1 MRRYLPFFA
10 TLLLLVVQSQAQ
22 IGVFKL
28 GGSARAWSA
37 SDSNEVLI
45 DFETFPGSIAP
56 VYFDGQENIFN
67 KLSSWSPFKFPTD
80 LGYEDGMIPRVWR
93 AANGFYWFTAG
104 TLTTEWVDG
113 DSSSYSPPVARGI
126 NSEWYTFDVGVPVP
140 ADVVGFFTPPHGFR
154 ADGSPLRDDIFK
166 AFEVSIAEEFDPV
179 LNQENGDND
188 YNRLETLVADVPLN
202 FDANV
207 QLSFPKQ
214 YVRFIRL
221 QRKPSIDDKTF
232 ASGQANVQRGTIGEF
247 ELKGAGVPRRV
258 RYVSQIIDLGRIVNF
273 GNLHWSI
280 TPMRYVDGVALEAPD
295 ARASLKV
302 EVRAGRTG
310 DPNIYHE
317 FTDTG
322 AERVVTRVRF
332 ENELKQPD
340 QNRAGQIQEGK
351 PGLRASIVYDQNN
364 WTFWSFS
371 ITQSG
376 QLAPLERGRHLQ
388 MRITLESEAFF
399 DFVRLDSLW
408 IETSPLLV
416 RQAVAEVARFDQPDP
431 ERGLT
436 EVLLGEMTDFTYDL
450 RAEFDAAN
458 QEGFDALRIRT
469 GSRPQFKSLEMGE
482 PLVVVE
488 PEEVIEG
495 ADELVIHLPQRVT
508 RANSQP
514 LRVIFGAEVFV
525 FANTFAGEVFDTES
539 ASLPQ
544 QVESGDASQAVGTDN
559 LRVLGGGEK
568 TGKIIEN
575 LTFTTGAVTPNG
587 DGINDHLTVDYTLF
601 RLPAPIPVELNIYTL
616 QGVRVGQIDIGLQSA
631 GPQQVQWDG
640 SDGAGRILPPGLYL
654 LEIALRAEFKT
665 FRHIRPVGV
674 AY

>member
-1 MRRYLPFFA
+1 
-10 TLLLLVVQSQAQ
+10 
-22 IGVFKL
+22 
-28 GGSARAWSA
+28 
-37 SDSNEVLI
+37 
-45 DFETFPGSIAP
+45 
-56 VYFDGQENIFN
+56 
-67 KLSSWSPFKFPTD
+67 
-80 LGYEDGMIPRVWR
+80 
-93 AANGFYWFTAG
+93 
-104 TLTTEWVDG
+104 
-113 DSSSYSPPVARGI
+113 
-126 NSEWYTFDVGVPVP
+126 
-140 ADVVGFFTPPHGFR
+140 
-154 ADGSPLRDDIFK
+154 
-166 AFEVSIAEEFDPV
+166 
-179 LNQENGDND
+179 
-188 YNRLETLVADVPLN
+188 VPLK